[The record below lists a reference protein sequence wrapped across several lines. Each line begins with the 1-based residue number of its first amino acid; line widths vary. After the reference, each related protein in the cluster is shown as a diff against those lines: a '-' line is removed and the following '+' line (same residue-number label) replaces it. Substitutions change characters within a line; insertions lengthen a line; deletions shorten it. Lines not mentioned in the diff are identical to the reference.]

1 MVLNGCSPSSCVD
14 IRQVFSFAEE
24 AVWHGAGPQNH
35 FLKQP
40 VSFPLLPSSVLH
52 KHEAAA
58 SPADAKRWMS
68 VIVCV
73 MTECFNQVL
82 CRARALS
89 QFLFR
94 RSITW
99 PAAGRCSCFLPGD
112 AGNTCPAQL
121 SSPGSTATNCQDSTF
136 LLICCACTGIKG
148 VRWDQVILGMSLG
161 TSVWLCQ
168 LLWGPFLLTSTFRT
182 L

>member
-1 MVLNGCSPSSCVD
+1 MFVLYKEALLK
-14 IRQVFSFAEE
+14 RLFAPRDT
-24 AVWHGAGPQNH
+24 VSPQNH
-35 FLKQP
+35 FLNQA
-40 VSFPLLPSSVLH
+40 VSFPLLPSSVLLEH
-52 KHEAAA
+52 GAAA

-89 QFLFR
+89 QFLFH

-112 AGNTCPAQL
+112 AGNTCPAQI
-121 SSPGSTATNCQDSTF
+121 SSPRWSLERCATVQQHSGRKLSGQHF
-136 LLICCACTGIKG
+136 PARLLCLY
-148 VRWDQVILGMSLG
+148 RY
-161 TSVWLCQ
+161 
-168 LLWGPFLLTSTFRT
+168 
-182 L
+182 